1 MAAPTSNSLAP
12 ANGPLLIAQ
21 LMAAQL
27 GSGLAMAHMHTK
39 ILISSQSHLYD
50 DFDTYSVCTVF
61 IYNVFHIWSEIEGF
75 IQLNIGI
82 MKPSILKH
90 CQSHMWDCLCHLST
104 FCSIVIPSDSY
115 LDTNIGTS
123 NLTHYF

>member
-1 MAAPTSNSLAP
+1 MAAPTSNGLAL
-12 ANGPLLIAQ
+12 ANGHLLIAQ

-50 DFDTYSVCTVF
+50 AFDTHSVCTVF

-75 IQLNIGI
+75 IQL
-82 MKPSILKH
+82 KH
-90 CQSHMWDCLCHLST
+90 CQSHMCDCPCHLST